1 MKHTCIRAATRESVR
16 FAGLALAAAALLAVA
31 AAPSAQAQTPG
42 FQAGGCGWYIVLGCS
57 KSRADAKRA
66 PLDLGG
72 PMVGGSAGSRV
83 LNTSDVEGFRNG
95 FYCVADGPYVS
106 RDDAASEAWIEAVPD
121 AYVKRG
127 C

>member
-1 MKHTCIRAATRESVR
+1 M
-16 FAGLALAAAALLAVA
+16 GLAIAAAALLALA
-31 AAPSAQAQTPG
+31 SAPAAQAQTPG
-42 FQAGGCGWYIVLGCS
+42 YEAGGCGWYIVLGCS
-57 KSRADAKRA
+57 KNRTDASRV
-66 PLDLGG
+66 LSDLGG
-72 PMVGGSAGSRV
+72 PMVGGGAGSRV

-106 RDDAASEAWIEAVPD
+106 RDDAGSVAWIEAVPD